1 MRLSYQT
8 LFNLLLIIF
17 ISCNPKPTTSNEETN
32 TLIEESSE
40 EQEASNEEQEA
51 VTEESIIETEEI
63 SINKEEVF
71 QEYVSFF
78 QSDSLPVSF
87 NPREYNMQEMACFQ
101 LLDYLDIREESGFSN
116 SSFCPEKNLSTS
128 DQFILLLSV
137 EENFI
142 YNAAPVLET
151 YSPEGELINLK
162 ALDFRWEE
170 AETQEIQ
177 STDITINTDL
187 TFRIESK
194 VRTVELVEEQDENGN
209 YMLNEVE
216 GSEEI
221 SLESIDGHVDEKGI
235 IHFEDQQSKT
245 IE

>member
-1 MRLSYQT
+1 MRLYPT
-8 LFNLLLIIF
+8 LFNLLLIIS

-32 TLIEESSE
+32 SLIEESSE
-40 EQEASNEEQEA
+40 EQEAVA
-51 VTEESIIETEEI
+51 EESGVETEEVT
-63 SINKEEVF
+63 INKEELF

-78 QSDSLPVSF
+78 QNDSLPVYF
-87 NPREYNMQEMACFQ
+87 NHREYSMQETACFQ
-101 LLDYLDIREESGFSN
+101 LLDYLDVREESGFSN
-116 SSFCPEKNLSTS
+116 SSFCPEKNLAKT

-142 YNAAPVLET
+142 YNAAPVIET
-151 YSPEGELINLK
+151 YNPEGNLINLK
-162 ALDFRWEE
+162 ALDFKWEE
-170 AETQEIQ
+170 AETQEIL

-187 TFRIESK
+187 TFKIEAK

-209 YMLNEVE
+209 YVLNEVE
-216 GSEEI
+216 GSAET
-221 SLESIDGHVDEKGI
+221 SLEWIDGHVDDKGV